1 MQCTIPF
8 GVGML
13 LKNAI
18 IDTSYPHEG
27 SQQFFL
33 SLQQDYSKVSI
44 RPGRS
49 RLLEFEKKQ
58 YWSFNRDV
66 FKKSRPGRL
75 IKHEL
80 LPHVH
85 EQRQ

>member
-44 RPGRS
+44 IRPGRS
-49 RLLEFEKKQ
+49 RLLEFEKK
-58 YWSFNRDV
+58 
-66 FKKSRPGRL
+66 
-75 IKHEL
+75 IEL
-80 LPHVH
+80 VV
-85 EQRQ
+85 